1 MAVTAGAIERKD
13 SNPSGEFSETI
24 DHAATHATYIEANE
38 LSEEH
43 RQYLLARHGTL
54 DLDPLPGPSEADPY
68 NWTNSKKVTNL
79 VLVALHACMSTF
91 TAAAIIPAYESIA
104 EELGVSLQQASYLT
118 SLQIA
123 ILGGAP
129 LLWKPLSNTFGR
141 RPLFLISLLISL
153 VGNIGCAKSPTYA
166 TMALCRAIVAFFICP
181 AGAIGSAVVTE
192 SFFKKDRAR
201 YMGIWTLMVTIGV
214 PFSPFVMGFVANNV
228 GWRWIYWILAIMNG
242 VQFIAYVFLGPET
255 RYLRH
260 GVQHPK
266 SSFREE
272 YLTFHRI
279 DPSPLRVYDFVHPLT
294 LFAKPCIV
302 IPAVAYA
309 MTFLFGSVLIT
320 VELPQLFAEKFG
332 FNAQQLGYQFLA
344 LIIGSVIGEQL
355 GGNLSDF
362 WMNRKARKTGIQPAP
377 EHRLWLSYAGFV
389 LAIVGAVVFLVR
401 TEQAKEMHWNIT
413 PVIGI
418 AIAGVGNQIV
428 TTVLITYAVD
438 SHLEESASI
447 GVFITFV
454 RQIWGFIGPFW
465 FPSMFTNLGL
475 SKSAAVAAA
484 LLIGVSIIPTLIVQL
499 MGKRWR
505 PSRPADFAG
514 RVADRERGVMVADVD
529 ANESVGGSGSG
540 NGEMK

>member
-24 DHAATHATYIEANE
+24 DHAATHATYIEANG

-68 NWTNSKKVTNL
+68 NWKNSKKVTNL

-141 RPLFLISLLISL
+141 RPLFLISLIISL
-153 VGNIGCAKSPTYA
+153 VGNIGCAKAPTYA

-260 GVQHPK
+260 GVQHSK
-266 SSFREE
+266 SSFKEE

-279 DPSPLRVYDFVHPLT
+279 DPSPLRIYDFVHPLT

-377 EHRLWLSYAGFV
+377 EHRLWLSYAGFI
-389 LAIVGAVVFLVR
+389 LTIVGAVVFLVR

-484 LLIGVSIIPTLIVQL
+484 LLIGVSIIPTLIVQF

-505 PSRPADFAG
+505 PSRPADLAG
-514 RVADRERGVMVADVD
+514 RVEDRERGVMGANVD
-529 ANESVGGSGSG
+529 ANESVSG
-540 NGEMK
+540 NGEMAK

>member
-1 MAVTAGAIERKD
+1 MAVTASAVERKD
-13 SNPSGEFSETI
+13 STPSGEFSEAI
-24 DHAATHATYIEANE
+24 NHAATHATYIEADE

-123 ILGGAP
+123 IVGGAP

-201 YMGIWTLMVTIGV
+201 YMGIWTLMVTLGV
-214 PFSPFVMGFVANNV
+214 PFSPFIMGFVANNV

-255 RYLRH
+255 RYFRH

-266 SSFREE
+266 SSFKEE

-362 WMNRKARKTGIQPAP
+362 WMNRKARKTGVQPAP

-389 LAIVGAVVFLVR
+389 LTIVGVVVFLVR

-454 RQIWGFIGPFW
+454 RQVWGFIGPFW

-484 LLIGVSIIPTLIVQL
+484 LLIGVSIIPTFIVQL

-505 PSRPADFAG
+505 PSRPADLVG
-514 RVADRERGVMVADVD
+514 RVADREPGVIVAD
-529 ANESVGGSGSG
+529 ANESVSGSG

>member
-1 MAVTAGAIERKD
+1 MAVTTGAIERKD

-24 DHAATHATYIEANE
+24 DHAANHATYIEANE

-68 NWTNSKKVTNL
+68 NWTNSKYRKL
-79 VLVALHACMSTF
+79 QILYSLHSMHVCQHLQQQHYS
-91 TAAAIIPAYESIA
+91 AYESIA

-141 RPLFLISLLISL
+141 RPLFLISLLVSL

-214 PFSPFVMGFVANNV
+214 PFSPFIMGFVANNV

-266 SSFREE
+266 SSFKEE

-279 DPSPLRVYDFVHPLT
+279 DPSPLRVYDFVHPIT
-294 LFAKPCIV
+294 LFSKPCIV
-302 IPAVAYA
+302 IPAIAYA

-320 VELPQLFAEKFG
+320 VELPQLFAQKFG

-389 LAIVGAVVFLVR
+389 LTIVGAVVFLVR

-428 TTVLITYAVD
+428 TTILITYAVD

-475 SKSAAVAAA
+475 SKSAAVAAG
-484 LLIGVSIIPTLIVQL
+484 LLIGVSIIPTFIVQL

-505 PSRPADFAG
+505 PSRPADLAG
-514 RVADRERGVMVADVD
+514 RVADRERGVMVAD
-529 ANESVGGSGSG
+529 ANESVSGSG
-540 NGEMK
+540 NGHGEMK

>member
-1 MAVTAGAIERKD
+1 MAVTIGAIERKD

-24 DHAATHATYIEANE
+24 DHPTTHATYIEANE

-214 PFSPFVMGFVANNV
+214 PFSPFIMGFVANNV

-294 LFAKPCIV
+294 LFTKPCIV
-302 IPAVAYA
+302 IPAIAYA

-320 VELPQLFAEKFG
+320 VELPQLFAQKFG

-389 LAIVGAVVFLVR
+389 LTIVGAVVFLVR

-475 SKSAAVAAA
+475 SKSAAVAAG
-484 LLIGVSIIPTLIVQL
+484 LLIGVSIIPTFIVQL

-505 PSRPADFAG
+505 PSRPADLAG
-514 RVADRERGVMVADVD
+514 RVADRERGVMVAD
-529 ANESVGGSGSG
+529 ANESVSVSGSG
-540 NGEMK
+540 NGHGEMK